1 MELEGFSTS
10 LVGRSI
16 YVYAKPEESWIPYE
30 FVSGAQYSCKLL
42 IRGAA
47 MSVAEAENE
56 WAAVFRPSGPKD
68 WSMIAT
74 MIRSSAGPVLLA
86 FDSVKPPE
94 SFITFLDTTLATGRN
109 LLTRIWIG
117 VGIEIPCIPDAIFF
131 PPVALAQQTVIYDML
146 ARLPARGMHGP
157 WRKLSATDWISV
169 CRATT
174 ASGLGMVVSDVEES
188 EWSLYWHKVADSA
201 VPSGLKQGLALV
213 RAGATI
219 LEKHSA
225 T

>member
-10 LVGRSI
+10 LIGRSL
-16 YVYAKPEESWIPYE
+16 YVYAGPEESWIPYE
-30 FVSGAQYSCKLL
+30 FISGTQYSCKVL

-56 WAAVFRPSGPKD
+56 WTVVFRPTCPRD
-68 WSMIAT
+68 WSIIAT
-74 MIRSSAGPVLLA
+74 IIRSSIGSVLLA
-86 FDSVKPPE
+86 FDAVKPPE
-94 SFITFLDTTLATGRN
+94 SFITFLDTTVSTSRTLV
-109 LLTRIWIG
+109 TRIWIG

-131 PPVALAQQTVIYDML
+131 PPITLAQQTVVCDVL
-146 ARLPARGMHGP
+146 GRLPARSGHGP
-157 WRKLSATDWISV
+157 WRKLSAADWTSL
-169 CRATT
+169 CQATI

-201 VPSGLKQGLALV
+201 TTSGLKQGLALV

-219 LEKHSA
+219 LEKYSNQ
-225 T
+225 